1 MENDLM
7 TLKILL
13 PFKVFMETKNVKRI
27 VMETSA
33 GSYGLLPQ
41 RLDCTAALRPGILL
55 YETLNDVEK
64 YIAIDEGVMIKS
76 GAEVLVSVR
85 NAIGNA
91 RGIEARRGTAHDG
104 LAGLDIE
111 HDCCGDPFLLQ
122 PHENRLLKI
131 GVDRQRHIVAV
142 HGFDRLKCAHA
153 ATPRIDLDFF
163 GAA

>member
-1 MENDLM
+1 MMENDLM

-55 YETLNDVEK
+55 YETLNDGEK

-76 GAEVLVSVR
+76 GAEVWVSVR
-85 NAIGNA
+85 NAIGDAPLGKLRSLVEKEMMHLDESEINA
-91 RGIEARRGTAHDG
+91 RSVMAKLET
-104 LAGLDIE
+104 
-111 HDCCGDPFLLQ
+111 
-122 PHENRLLKI
+122 
-131 GVDRQRHIVAV
+131 
-142 HGFDRLKCAHA
+142 GFIRSFQKLRK
-153 ATPRIDLDFF
+153 
-163 GAA
+163 G

>member
-55 YETLNDVEK
+55 YETLNDGEK

-91 RGIEARRGTAHDG
+91 PLGKLRSLVEKEMMHLDESEINARSVMAKLETGFIRSFQKLRRG
-104 LAGLDIE
+104 
-111 HDCCGDPFLLQ
+111 
-122 PHENRLLKI
+122 
-131 GVDRQRHIVAV
+131 
-142 HGFDRLKCAHA
+142 
-153 ATPRIDLDFF
+153 
-163 GAA
+163 

>member
-33 GSYGLLPQ
+33 GSYGFLPQ

-55 YETLNDVEK
+55 YETLNDGEK

-85 NAIGNA
+85 NAIGDAPLGKLRSLVEKEMMHLDESEINA
-91 RGIEARRGTAHDG
+91 RSVMAKLET
-104 LAGLDIE
+104 
-111 HDCCGDPFLLQ
+111 
-122 PHENRLLKI
+122 
-131 GVDRQRHIVAV
+131 
-142 HGFDRLKCAHA
+142 GFIRSFQKLRK
-153 ATPRIDLDFF
+153 
-163 GAA
+163 G

>member
-1 MENDLM
+1 M

-33 GSYGLLPQ
+33 GSYGFLPQ

-55 YETLNDVEK
+55 YETLNDGEK

-85 NAIGNA
+85 NAIGDAPLGKLRSLVEKEMMHLDESEINA
-91 RGIEARRGTAHDG
+91 RSVMAKLET
-104 LAGLDIE
+104 
-111 HDCCGDPFLLQ
+111 
-122 PHENRLLKI
+122 
-131 GVDRQRHIVAV
+131 
-142 HGFDRLKCAHA
+142 GFIRNFQKLRK
-153 ATPRIDLDFF
+153 
-163 GAA
+163 G

>member
-1 MENDLM
+1 M

-33 GSYGLLPQ
+33 GSYGFLPQ

-55 YETLNDVEK
+55 YETLNDGEK

-85 NAIGNA
+85 NAIGDAPLGKLRSLVEKEMMHLDESEINA
-91 RGIEARRGTAHDG
+91 RSVMAKLET
-104 LAGLDIE
+104 
-111 HDCCGDPFLLQ
+111 
-122 PHENRLLKI
+122 
-131 GVDRQRHIVAV
+131 
-142 HGFDRLKCAHA
+142 GFIRSFQKLRK
-153 ATPRIDLDFF
+153 
-163 GAA
+163 G

>member
-33 GSYGLLPQ
+33 GSYGFLPQ

-55 YETLNDVEK
+55 YETLNDGEK

-76 GAEVLVSVR
+76 GAEVWVSVR
-85 NAIGNA
+85 NAIGDAPLGKLRSLVEKEMMHLDESEINA
-91 RGIEARRGTAHDG
+91 RSVMAKLET
-104 LAGLDIE
+104 
-111 HDCCGDPFLLQ
+111 
-122 PHENRLLKI
+122 
-131 GVDRQRHIVAV
+131 
-142 HGFDRLKCAHA
+142 GFIRSFQKLRK
-153 ATPRIDLDFF
+153 
-163 GAA
+163 G

>member
-1 MENDLM
+1 MGNDLM

-33 GSYGLLPQ
+33 GSYGFLPQ

-55 YETLNDVEK
+55 YETLNDGEK

-85 NAIGNA
+85 NAIGDAPLGKLRSLVEKEMMHLDESEINA
-91 RGIEARRGTAHDG
+91 RSVMAKLET
-104 LAGLDIE
+104 
-111 HDCCGDPFLLQ
+111 
-122 PHENRLLKI
+122 
-131 GVDRQRHIVAV
+131 
-142 HGFDRLKCAHA
+142 GFIRSFQKLRK
-153 ATPRIDLDFF
+153 
-163 GAA
+163 G

>member
-85 NAIGNA
+85 NAIGDAPLGKLRSLVEKEMMHLDESEINA
-91 RGIEARRGTAHDG
+91 RSVMAKLET
-104 LAGLDIE
+104 
-111 HDCCGDPFLLQ
+111 
-122 PHENRLLKI
+122 
-131 GVDRQRHIVAV
+131 
-142 HGFDRLKCAHA
+142 GFIRSFQKLRK
-153 ATPRIDLDFF
+153 
-163 GAA
+163 G

>member
-27 VMETSA
+27 VMETSG
-33 GSYGLLPQ
+33 GSYGFLPQ

-55 YETLNDVEK
+55 YETLNDGEK

-85 NAIGNA
+85 NAIGDAPLGKLRSLVEKEMMHLDESEINA
-91 RGIEARRGTAHDG
+91 RSIMAKLETGFIRNFQRLRRG
-104 LAGLDIE
+104 
-111 HDCCGDPFLLQ
+111 
-122 PHENRLLKI
+122 
-131 GVDRQRHIVAV
+131 
-142 HGFDRLKCAHA
+142 
-153 ATPRIDLDFF
+153 
-163 GAA
+163 

>member
-1 MENDLM
+1 MENDVM

-33 GSYGLLPQ
+33 GSYGFLPQ

-55 YETLNDVEK
+55 YETLNDGEK

-85 NAIGNA
+85 NAIGDAPLGKLRSLVEKEMMHLDESEINA
-91 RGIEARRGTAHDG
+91 RSVMAKLET
-104 LAGLDIE
+104 
-111 HDCCGDPFLLQ
+111 
-122 PHENRLLKI
+122 
-131 GVDRQRHIVAV
+131 
-142 HGFDRLKCAHA
+142 GFIRSFQKLRK
-153 ATPRIDLDFF
+153 
-163 GAA
+163 G

>member
-33 GSYGLLPQ
+33 GSYGFLPQ

-55 YETLNDVEK
+55 YETLNDGEK

-85 NAIGNA
+85 NAIGDAPLGKLRSLVEKEMMHLDESEINA
-91 RGIEARRGTAHDG
+91 RSVMAKLETGFIRSFQKLRRG
-104 LAGLDIE
+104 
-111 HDCCGDPFLLQ
+111 
-122 PHENRLLKI
+122 
-131 GVDRQRHIVAV
+131 
-142 HGFDRLKCAHA
+142 
-153 ATPRIDLDFF
+153 
-163 GAA
+163 